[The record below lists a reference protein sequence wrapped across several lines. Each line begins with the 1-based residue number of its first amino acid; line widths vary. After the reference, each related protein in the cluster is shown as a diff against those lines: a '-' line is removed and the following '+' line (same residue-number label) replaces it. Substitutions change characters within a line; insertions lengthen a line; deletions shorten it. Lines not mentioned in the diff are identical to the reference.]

1 MSRINLP
8 AILFGLAI
16 LAFWEVGARMIHNPF
31 APTLSATLTA
41 LIANAGTIGME
52 MAATLRRAAIGLAI
66 TLATM
71 IPFGIL
77 VGRIRTLGEIFEP
90 LINLLRPLPPPA
102 VAPIA
107 MLFAGTGD
115 GGKIAMIV
123 FTCAFPVLISTID
136 GVRANHP
143 MLTDVGR
150 SLRLTRLENMML
162 IDLPAASPIIMT
174 GIRLAVAA
182 ALLVSVVSEML
193 LTTNGIGVYL
203 LRSQENFRIADGLA
217 GVVVVAV
224 VGFLVNALF
233 QWLDRRLLAWHHA
246 TTGGHGR

>member
-8 AILFGLAI
+8 AISLFGLAI
-16 LAFWEVGARMIHNPF
+16 LAFWEVGARMISNPF

-102 VAPIA
+102 VA
-107 MLFAGTGD
+107 
-115 GGKIAMIV
+115 
-123 FTCAFPVLISTID
+123 
-136 GVRANHP
+136 
-143 MLTDVGR
+143 
-150 SLRLTRLENMML
+150 
-162 IDLPAASPIIMT
+162 
-174 GIRLAVAA
+174 
-182 ALLVSVVSEML
+182 
-193 LTTNGIGVYL
+193 
-203 LRSQENFRIADGLA
+203 RSQCCSPAPA
-217 GVVVVAV
+217 TVA
-224 VGFLVNALF
+224 
-233 QWLDRRLLAWHHA
+233 RSP
-246 TTGGHGR
+246 